1 MRSRWP
7 RHEGVGSGGKSV
19 TFAFLSCRYQRAD
32 VDDLQGSRGPFP
44 KYLADVRTLSRQRQP
59 VAALAVERIPE
70 RAEKVGEEQV
80 DEHDCRPDDHGGL
93 HVIVGAPMVYHHWL
107 ARKSAVV
114 VHGLQQYLL

>member
-19 TFAFLSCRYQRAD
+19 TLAFLSRRYQLAD
-32 VDDLQGSRGPFP
+32 VDDLQGSCGSFP
-44 KYLADVRTLSRQRQP
+44 QYFANVRTLSPPRQP

-80 DEHDCRPDDHGGL
+80 DEHDCGPDDHGGL
-93 HVIVGAPMVYHHWL
+93 HVVVGAPMVYHHWL

-114 VHGLQQYLL
+114 VHGLQ